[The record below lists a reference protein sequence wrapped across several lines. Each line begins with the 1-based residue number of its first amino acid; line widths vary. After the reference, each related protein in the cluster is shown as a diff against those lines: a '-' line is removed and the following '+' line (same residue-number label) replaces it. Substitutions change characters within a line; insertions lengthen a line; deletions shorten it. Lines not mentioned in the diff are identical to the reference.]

1 MSQRVAL
8 FAGILLLLVAWAGP
22 LPGLAHSSFTAHM
35 ALHLIVITAA
45 APLIAI
51 GLGGTRMEYAL
62 LATGL
67 LNPIFASVLELF
79 VVWAWHAPV
88 LHAISRAESVVFGF
102 EQLSFLLAGILL
114 WLSAFGRAGDI
125 VKRAGAGVLA
135 LLMTSMHMTLLGAL
149 LVLSRRPFYAHH
161 GSHGDGPAAL
171 ADQQIGGLLML
182 AVGGSVYLAAGLWLL
197 VRILR
202 SKLDRNEPLS
212 KELHRLTQ
220 VQP

>member
-1 MSQRVAL
+1 MNRLAAL
-8 FAGILLLLVAWAGP
+8 LAGALLLIAAWVGP
-22 LPGLAHSSFTAHM
+22 LPDLAGESFTAHM
-35 ALHLIVITAA
+35 ALHLTIITAA

-51 GLGGTRMEYAL
+51 GLGGTRIEYAL
-62 LATGL
+62 LAAGL
-67 LNPIFASVLELF
+67 LNPIFASLVELV
-79 VVWAWHAPV
+79 VVWAWHAPA
-88 LHAISRAESVVFGF
+88 LHAISRAENVFFGF

-114 WLSAFGRAGDI
+114 WLSAFGRAGGI
-125 VKRAGAGVLA
+125 ARAGAGVVA

-161 GSHGDGPAAL
+161 GAHGEGPAAL
-171 ADQQIGGLLML
+171 VDQQIGGLLML
-182 AVGGSVYLAAGLWLL
+182 GVGGSVYLAAGLWLL

-202 SKLDRNEPLS
+202 SKRDRKESLP